1 MLRMEVVVR
10 PEEVGRHCGDEIRSV
25 LLSIRLTSLDAC
37 YLGHSVGFIGRFQLS
52 RQKCILWNRLG
63 SHSGINARAAQKQQ
77 FLHAHTPGFM
87 EDVCLNQQIFSEK
100 FGREGVVGVNASD
113 LRGCQ
118 EDILRALLLKKP
130 SGGLGIGKIQF
141 FSSSS
146 DQVLKS
152 FRLQCSQNRRA
163 YQSKM
168 TGNIN
173 SIS

>member
-10 PEEVGRHCGDEIRSV
+10 PEEVGRHRRDEVGSV

-37 YLGHSVGFIGRFQLS
+37 YLGHGVGFIGRFQLAG
-52 RQKCILWNRLG
+52 QKCRLRNRLR
-63 SHSGINARAAQKQQ
+63 SKPWINARAAQKQQ

-130 SGGLGIGKIQF
+130 SGGLGIGQVQL
-141 FSSSS
+141 FSSASE
-146 DQVLKS
+146 QIVNPFACKALKMAEPAS
-152 FRLQCSQNRRA
+152 PRCPA
-163 YQSKM
+163 
-168 TGNIN
+168 T
-173 SIS
+173 

>member
-10 PEEVGRHCGDEIRSV
+10 PEEVGRHRGDKVGSV
-25 LLSIRLTSLDAC
+25 LFSIRLTSLDAC
-37 YLGHSVGFIGRFQLS
+37 YLGHGIGFIGRFQLS

-63 SHSGINARAAQKQQ
+63 SHSGINARATQKQQ

-113 LRGCQ
+113 LCGRYKNVFWTFFFKKFFGC
-118 EDILRALLLKKP
+118 L
-130 SGGLGIGKIQF
+130 SIGEIQF

-146 DQVLKS
+146 DLALKS
-152 FRLQCSQNRRA
+152 FHLQS
-163 YQSKM
+163 S
-168 TGNIN
+168 
-173 SIS
+173 